1 MESAGRVASPLARER
16 GRVRVD
22 SGAWGCKREPLT
34 SVLFFLVQG
43 ERLVKIATSPFRPTN
58 QQILPHGLIIMRGCQ
73 NTFFVYNRRFVMAES
88 TETVSLKEFQLHD
101 KDTGSADV
109 QVALLTRRIEHLTE
123 HLKINRKDHSS
134 RRGLLKMVAQRRS
147 LLDYLS
153 KTKADRYKKLI
164 DKLNLRK

>member
-1 MESAGRVASPLARER
+1 
-16 GRVRVD
+16 
-22 SGAWGCKREPLT
+22 
-34 SVLFFLVQG
+34 
-43 ERLVKIATSPFRPTN
+43 
-58 QQILPHGLIIMRGCQ
+58 
-73 NTFFVYNRRFVMAES
+73 MAES
-88 TETVSLKEFQLHD
+88 NQTLNLKEFQLHE

-123 HLKINRKDHSS
+123 HLKTNAKDHSS

-153 KTKADRYKKLI
+153 RSKNERYKKVI